1 LNYPFDSPTECSAD
15 VSGTGASAYVKPDF
29 NIITFQ
35 NTKVYLMSYD
45 TLSSSYTNGN
55 EVTLTC
61 KYWRNPILPEATPGF
76 GIKTFDRSGA
86 LIDYI
91 ATFTLDASA
100 FTPF

>member
-1 LNYPFDSPTECSAD
+1 M
-15 VSGTGASAYVKPDF
+15 
-29 NIITFQ
+29 
-35 NTKVYLMSYD
+35 MSYD

-76 GIKTFDRSGA
+76 RIKTFDSSGA
-86 LIDYI
+86 LIDYV
-91 ATFTLDASA
+91 ASFTLDASA

>member
-1 LNYPFDSPTECSAD
+1 
-15 VSGTGASAYVKPDF
+15 
-29 NIITFQ
+29 
-35 NTKVYLMSYD
+35 MSYD

-76 GIKTFDRSGA
+76 EIKTFDSSGA
-86 LIDYI
+86 LIDYV
-91 ATFTLDASA
+91 ASFTLDASA